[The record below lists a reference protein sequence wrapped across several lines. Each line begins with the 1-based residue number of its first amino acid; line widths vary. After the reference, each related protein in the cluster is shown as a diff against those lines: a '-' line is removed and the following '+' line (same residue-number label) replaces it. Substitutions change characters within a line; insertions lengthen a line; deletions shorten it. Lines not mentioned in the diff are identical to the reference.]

1 VTQNDRLDGGNGVRA
16 RRWLVGAATLA
27 LVAAL
32 GACSGDDGNGDGDGD
47 GRGQGA
53 VELPTGADDVVLRL
67 GDGPMPTLL
76 IAGDGAVYEPAAESS
91 SAEGWSAE
99 GWSAEGWSAV
109 PLVVGRPAI
118 APAPTGPAPM
128 TVLRLTQEG
137 LQRVFQRADELAML
151 DTPPEYADVSVTDS
165 SSTYLELRDADGTY
179 EHVAYA
185 LGYDDE
191 EIDDERQAFAD
202 LLDDLDDLERLAGRG
217 NLSDPEPYAPDTY
230 VVTVDSLVAAGG
242 RDWPADVPLEE
253 GCVELLLERFPGP
266 VAGTYRYD
274 ADDTDR
280 AMQRVWVV
288 PYLPGD
294 DC

>member
-1 VTQNDRLDGGNGVRA
+1 VRA
-16 RRWLVGAATLA
+16 RRWGVGVATLA
-27 LVAAL
+27 LIAAL
-32 GACSGDDGNGDGDGD
+32 GACGGDDGDGDGDGD
-47 GRGQGA
+47 GRGHGA

-76 IAGDGAVYEPAAESS
+76 IAADGAVYEPAERSS
-91 SAEGWSAE
+91 SAEGWSA
-99 GWSAEGWSAV
+99 V
-109 PLVVGRPAI
+109 PVAVGRPAI

-128 TVLRLTQEG
+128 TVRQLTEEG
-137 LQRVFQRADELAML
+137 LQRVFQRADELGLL

-202 LLDDLDDLERLAGRG
+202 MLDDLDDLERLAGRG

-230 VVTVDSLVAAGG
+230 VVTVDSLVTPDG
-242 RDWPADVPLEE
+242 RDWPADVTLEE
-253 GCVELLLERFPGP
+253 GCVELPLERFPGP

-280 AMQRVWVV
+280 AVQRVWVV
-288 PYLPGD
+288 PDLPGD